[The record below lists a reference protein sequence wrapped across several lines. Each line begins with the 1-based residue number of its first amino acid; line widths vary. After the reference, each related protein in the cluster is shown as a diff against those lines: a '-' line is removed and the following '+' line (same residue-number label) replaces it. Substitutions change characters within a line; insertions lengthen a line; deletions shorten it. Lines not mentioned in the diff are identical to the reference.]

1 MTSFQRRTTRKHI
14 TVRVTEPKTAA
25 FTITYSLQSRQF
37 SLPYILNQTI
47 FSTTLRPRANTSVD
61 SDDLS
66 MNNLN
71 NTAGERIATQTS
83 SAGVEGVC
91 VQLKPMPVDVVELTS
106 FRCPH
111 YAPTMRTRVIHL
123 YTINK
128 SDFKEVAAII
138 FLLMW
143 VPTCNSYRLA
153 YSTNCQLSPTTYSYF
168 TRILSIIICR
178 SRSSYIACCYWY
190 LCGSSAWSC
199 SPTNARCINKLSEC
213 ISNRPRSAT
222 RKEDPASS
230 AANDKLFF
238 LLSVLWRIVHSAAYS
253 EQPVLC
259 SRRNEIRLAYDTSI
273 HKFER
278 SSRQRTSSFFLAS
291 CRHNYHFSRFSIIWF
306 IDLID
311 LFLSIISIKL
321 HYN

>member
-66 MNNLN
+66 MNHLN
-71 NTAGERIATQTS
+71 NTGGEWIAKQTS
-83 SAGVEGVC
+83 YACGEGVC
-91 VQLKPMPVDVVELTS
+91 VQQQPMPEIVRTS
-106 FRCPH
+106 SPQC
-111 YAPTMRTRVIHL
+111 ALTMRTRVICL
-123 YTINK
+123 YTISK
-128 SDFKEVAAII
+128 REYKQVLAII
-138 FLLMW
+138 FLLMC
-143 VPTCNSYRLA
+143 VPTCNSYPLA
-153 YSTNCQLSPTTYSYF
+153 HSTNFLLSPTKYSYC
-168 TRILSIIICR
+168 THILSIIICR
-178 SRSSYIACCYWY
+178 SRSSYAACCYWY

-278 SSRQRTSSFFLAS
+278 SCRQRSSSFFLAS
-291 CRHNYHFSRFSIIWF
+291 CRHSYHFSRFSIVWF